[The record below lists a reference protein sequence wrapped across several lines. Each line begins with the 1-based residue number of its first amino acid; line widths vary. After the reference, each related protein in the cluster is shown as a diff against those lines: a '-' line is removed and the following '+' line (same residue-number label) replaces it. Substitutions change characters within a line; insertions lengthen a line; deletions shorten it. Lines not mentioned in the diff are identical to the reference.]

1 MNLRIRTI
9 GMVFLMLG
17 LIVPVFAGGDSEADS
32 GVTTIRYANFSA
44 GEENADTLQAMV
56 DLFEAENPDIKVE
69 LESMGYGDNYF
80 TTLVTRIA
88 GGDAP
93 DAFELNMEQFL
104 AYAIRGAVRP
114 LDELFASTGLSK
126 DIYGEGLLD
135 AVRFNNQVM
144 AIPQSF
150 STVVLIY
157 NKDLFDQAGVDYP
170 TSDWTWDDSLEAAR
184 KISALGD
191 DVWGTF
197 NPIQFWEF
205 YKVVQQNGGS
215 LMSEDGSRFTINSP
229 QNIETL
235 QYMVD
240 RVWKHGVMPNRE
252 QLANRPEGDL
262 FVEGK
267 LGMWLNGVWA
277 FTDLRNRVA
286 FPWGIEIEPGNTSK
300 ATHFFGNVAALSTTT
315 KNPEATFRFVNFLA
329 SDPRAV
335 QLRLDAQWE
344 LPTVADPA
352 IMDQYISDTPPENK
366 IAVVES
372 LQYAVKPPA
381 LEQFSE
387 LTNIVNTLIEQVR
400 DGLMSPKEALDLAQQ
415 EATARIRL

>member
-1 MNLRIRTI
+1 
-9 GMVFLMLG
+9 
-17 LIVPVFAGGDSEADS
+17 
-32 GVTTIRYANFSA
+32 
-44 GEENADTLQAMV
+44 
-56 DLFEAENPDIKVE
+56 
-69 LESMGYGDNYF
+69 
-80 TTLVTRIA
+80 
-88 GGDAP
+88 
-93 DAFELNMEQFL
+93 MEQFL

-114 LDELFASTGLSK
+114 LDELFSSTRFSK
-126 DIYGEGLLD
+126 DVYGEGLLD
-135 AVRFNNQVM
+135 AVRFNGQIM

-157 NKDLFDQAGVDYP
+157 NKDLFDQAGVSYP
-170 TSDWTWDDSLEAAR
+170 TADWTWDDSLEAAK

-215 LMSEDGSRFTINSP
+215 LMSADGSRFTINSK

-235 QYMVD
+235 QYMID
-240 RVWKHGVMPNRE
+240 RVWKHEVMPNRE

-277 FTDLRNRVA
+277 FTDLRNRVE
-286 FPWGIEIEPGNTSK
+286 FPWGIEIEPGNSSK
-300 ATHFFGNVAALSTTT
+300 ATHFFGNVAALSNST
-315 KNPEATFRFVNFLA
+315 KNPEAAFRFVNFLA
-329 SDPRAV
+329 SDPRTV

-344 LPTVADPA
+344 LPTVSDPA

-400 DGLMSPKEALDLAQQ
+400 DGLISPKDALDQAQE

>member
-1 MNLRIRTI
+1 MNTTFRTI
-9 GMVFLMLG
+9 GIVFLMF
-17 LIVPVFAGGDSEADS
+17 LIVFPVFAGGGQERDS
-32 GVTTIRYANFSA
+32 GVTRIRYANFSA
-44 GEENADTLQAMV
+44 GEENASTLRAMV
-56 DLFEAENPDIKVE
+56 DLFEAENPDIKIE

-80 TTLVTRIA
+80 TALVTRIA

-93 DAFELNMEQFL
+93 DVFELNMENFL
-104 AYAIRGAVRP
+104 AFAIRGAVRP
-114 LDELFASTGLSK
+114 LDELFVSTESNT

-135 AVRFNNQVM
+135 AVRFNNQIM
-144 AIPQSF
+144 AVPQSF

-170 TSDWTWDDSLEAAR
+170 TADWTWEESLEAAQR
-184 KISALGD
+184 ISSLGD
-191 DVWGTF
+191 DVWGAF

-215 LMSEDGSRFTINSP
+215 LMAEDGSRFTINSP
-229 QNIETL
+229 QNIATL
-235 QYMVD
+235 QYMID
-240 RVWKHGVMPNRE
+240 RVWKHKVMPDRE

-277 FTDLRNRVA
+277 FTDLRNRVS
-286 FPWGIEIEPGNTSK
+286 FPWGIEVEPGNTSK
-300 ATHFFGNVAALSTTT
+300 ATHFFGNVAALSNSS
-315 KNPEATFRFVNFLA
+315 KNPEAAFRFANFIA

-387 LTNIVNTLIEQVR
+387 LTNIVNTLIEQAR
-400 DGLMSPKEALDLAQQ
+400 DGLISPKDALDRAQE

>member
-1 MNLRIRTI
+1 MKHFVRTL
-9 GMVFLMLG
+9 VFAVVILLAITP
-17 LIVPVFAGGDSEADS
+17 LFAGGARTTS

-44 GEENADTLQAMV
+44 GEENAETLNAMV
-56 DLFEAENPDIKVE
+56 RLFEAENPDIKVE

-80 TTLVTRIA
+80 TSLVTRIA

-93 DAFELNMEQFL
+93 DAFELNMENFL
-104 AYAIRGAVRP
+104 AFAIRGAVRP
-114 LDELFASTGLSK
+114 LDSLFTQAGVSRN
-126 DIYGEGLLD
+126 IYGEGLLS
-135 AVRFNNQVM
+135 AVSFNNQIM

-157 NKDLFDQAGVDYP
+157 NKELFDRAGVAYP
-170 TSDWTWDDSLEAAR
+170 NANWTWDDSLRAAQR
-184 KISALGD
+184 ITALGD
-191 DVWGTF
+191 DIWGTF

-215 LMSEDGSRFTINSP
+215 LMTPDGKAFTINSP
-229 QNIETL
+229 QNIATL

-240 RVWKHGVMPNRE
+240 RVWAHRVMPNRD

-277 FTDLRNRVA
+277 FTDLRNRVS
-286 FPWGIEIEPGNTSK
+286 FPWGIEVEPGRTQR
-300 ATHFFGNVAALSTTT
+300 ATHFFANVAAISTTT
-315 KNPEATFRFVNFLA
+315 RHPEATFRFLNFIA

-335 QLRLDAQWE
+335 QLRLNAQWE
-344 LPTVADPA
+344 LPTVSDPA

-366 IAVVES
+366 IAVVQS
-372 LQYAVKPPA
+372 LQYAVQPPA

-387 LTNIVNTLIEQVR
+387 LTNIVNTLIEQAR
-400 DGLMSPKEALDLAQQ
+400 DRLITPKEALDRAQA